1 MADWF
6 RIAVVIPHQHVED
19 VSAQLFEMGCGGV
32 HEDEVDQG
40 VCLIAYFEDVGQKD
54 TVRASCSEILTKL
67 GRATELLL
75 EDVPNE
81 DWTTSW
87 RDYFKPVF
95 ATDRILICPPWA
107 CEPAPE
113 NGFVILIDPKM
124 AFGTGHHETTRLAL
138 AGLEACIM
146 GGEHVLDVGTGSGI
160 LSIAAMKL
168 GATSVEAVDT
178 DPPAVENT
186 QDNMVLND
194 VLSGVQVQAGSLSV
208 VDGTFDVVVANII
221 SSILGPLLPE
231 IAIRTKSNGR
241 VVLGGILER
250 EREAFCQMVTDAG
263 FAIDQVLELG
273 EWICVLGH
281 KK

>member
-1 MADWF
+1 VADWF
-6 RIAVVIPHQHVED
+6 RIVVVIPPQHVED
-19 VSAQLFEMGCGGV
+19 VSAELFEMGCGGV
-32 HEDEVDQG
+32 HEDVVDQD

-54 TVRASCSEILTKL
+54 SVRAMCSEILTKL
-67 GRATELLL
+67 GRPAELLV
-75 EDVPNE
+75 EDVPDE

-87 RDYFKPVF
+87 RDYFKPVY
-95 ATDRILICPPWA
+95 ATERILICPPWA
-107 CEPAPE
+107 PEPAPE

-138 AGLEACIM
+138 AGLEASIT
-146 GGEHVLDVGTGSGI
+146 GGETVLDVGTGSGI

-186 QDNMVLND
+186 QDNLVLNE
-194 VLSGVQVQAGSLSV
+194 VLSGVHVQAGSLSIV
-208 VDGTFDVVVANII
+208 KGTFDVVVANII
-221 SSILGPLLPE
+221 SSILGPLLPD
-231 IAIRTKSNGR
+231 IALRTKSNGR
-241 VVLGGILER
+241 VILGGILDR
-250 EREAFCQMVTDAG
+250 EREAFCQLVCSAG
-263 FAIDQVLELG
+263 FDIDQVLELG